1 MIQSKNISYS
11 YSKKKSLFKDLTFQ
25 QNEGSIVGLL
35 GKNGAG
41 KSTLLN
47 LISGLLRP
55 KKGDIEV
62 NGYVPFKRNP
72 NFLSD
77 IYLVTDELFLP
88 SLTIN
93 AYMQA
98 FVPLYKNF
106 DIEKMRAIMLEFEL
120 DEKDKLNKLSHG
132 QQKKFIIAFALAT
145 NCKILLLDEP
155 TNGLDIPSKR
165 VFRKI
170 LVSSIEENQLVI
182 ISTHQVKDIET
193 IIDRIVVLEQ
203 GHIVFEKDITQI
215 TEKIQ
220 FKKVSSIL
228 SFSNVLYHEK
238 CPEGYNVMLP
248 VENDE
253 ETGIDIELLFN
264 AITNKTEIIF

>member
-1 MIQSKNISYS
+1 MIQSKNISFY
-11 YSKKKSLFKDLTFQ
+11 YNKKKDLFKDLAFEQ
-25 QNEGSIVGLL
+25 KEGNIVGLL

-47 LISGLLRP
+47 LIAGLIAP
-55 KKGDIEV
+55 KKGSLEV

-77 IYLVTDELFLP
+77 IFLVTDELFLP
-88 SLTIN
+88 PISINSYLKAYASL
-93 AYMQA
+93 YE
-98 FVPLYKNF
+98 NF
-106 DIEKMRAIMLEFEL
+106 DFEKMAGILLEFEL
-120 DEKDKLNKLSHG
+120 NEKDKLNKLSHG

-155 TNGLDIPSKR
+155 TNGLDIPSKS

-170 LVSSIEENQLVI
+170 LVSSIEDNQLVI

-193 IIDRIVVLEQ
+193 IIDKIVILEEGQ
-203 GHIVFEKDITQI
+203 IIFEKGITEI
-215 TEKIQ
+215 TEKVQ
-220 FKKVSSIL
+220 FKKVANITSMPNI
-228 SFSNVLYHEK
+228 LYHEK
-238 CPEGYNVMLP
+238 CPEGFNAMLP

-253 ETGIDIELLFN
+253 ETDIDMELLFN